1 MEIQLIRNATIKLK
15 YAGKILLIDPMLC
28 DKETF
33 APFAP
38 GLKKNPTVDLK
49 IPVQEIVQDIDALLV
64 THSHPDH
71 FDELSSEILPKDTKV
86 FCTPT
91 DEEFIKER
99 NFENSETVNES
110 VQWQNITITR
120 IEGQH
125 GSGPVLPYM
134 GKVSGFVLQAKNE
147 QTIYVVSDSI
157 LTDNVKQAI
166 EKYTPEVIITNS
178 GGGIIPGFD
187 NFPVHMNEEQTL
199 LVSNLSP
206 ISTVIAVHLEAIDF
220 CKTTRKSL
228 RSFAEKMGV
237 SDSKLLIP
245 DDGEIINL

>member
-38 GLKKNPTVDLK
+38 GLKKNPTVNLK
-49 IPVQEIVQDIDALLV
+49 MPIQEIVKDIDAVLV

-71 FDELSSEILPKDTKV
+71 FDELSSEILFKDTKV

-91 DEEFIKER
+91 DKEFIKER
-99 NFENSETVNES
+99 NFENSETVKES

-125 GSGPVLPYM
+125 GSGPVIPYM

-147 QTIYVVSDSI
+147 QTIYVISDSI
-157 LTDNVKQAI
+157 LTDKVKQAI

-187 NFPVHMNEEQTL
+187 NFPVHMNEEQTV

-206 ISTVIAVHLEAIDF
+206 VSTVIAVHLEAIDF
-220 CKTTRKSL
+220 CKTTRNSL
-228 RSFAEKMGV
+228 RSFAKKMGV
-237 SDSKLLIP
+237 NDSKLLIP
-245 DDGEIINL
+245 DDGEIISF

>member
-38 GLKKNPTVDLK
+38 GLKKNPTVNLK
-49 IPVQEIVQDIDALLV
+49 MPIQEIVKDIDAVLI

-71 FDELSSEILPKDTKV
+71 FDELSSEILLKDTKV

-99 NFENSETVNES
+99 NIDNSETVKES

-147 QTIYVVSDSI
+147 QTIYFISDSI

-166 EKYTPEVIITNS
+166 ENYTPEVIITNS

-187 NFPVHMNEEQTL
+187 NFPVHMNEEQTV

-220 CKTTRKSL
+220 CKTTRNSL

-245 DDGEIINL
+245 DDGEIISF